1 MDLLEYGVQIIPKKQ
16 KKIDAHDDIFKKYYV
31 IELFVIILFVL
42 SYIMYGPQSDW
53 LKEYITWKL
62 VWQILFIL
70 TINLFVLMFF
80 KFTYGGFKDL
90 KNLLINNI
98 EK

>member
-1 MDLLEYGVQIIPKKQ
+1 MNQVLLIQKRKKQ
-16 KKIDAHDDIFKKYYV
+16 KKIDAHDDIVKKYYV

-70 TINLFVLMFF
+70 TIISSIS
-80 KFTYGGFKDL
+80 Y
-90 KNLLINNI
+90 
-98 EK
+98 